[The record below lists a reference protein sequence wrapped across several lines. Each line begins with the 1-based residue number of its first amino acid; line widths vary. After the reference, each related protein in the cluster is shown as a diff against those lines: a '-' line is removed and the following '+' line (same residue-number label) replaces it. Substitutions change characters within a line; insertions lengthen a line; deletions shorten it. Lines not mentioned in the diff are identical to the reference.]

1 MTSLHLRIFP
11 FEGLLLLYKLVLGD
25 DNVKVDNLITL
36 KDVALGRLI
45 MHLHWY

>member
-11 FEGLLLLYKLVLGD
+11 FEGLLLPYKLVLGD

-36 KDVALGRLI
+36 KD
-45 MHLHWY
+45 